1 MKMNYINKII
11 ITIALTISYSLSAEP
26 PFFPME
32 AFSCNYNKAK
42 DVQDYLDVAEDWNE
56 YADEVGMAYNSWIL
70 TPHYFSTDYDNEVY
84 WIGFAPTWKQM
95 AEAQDAMTV
104 GEGAKLNDRFFKV
117 VDCDSHSIWGIDN
130 VRQAPELG
138 DGVLSLQDCTLK
150 QGATYEALLAADVKL
165 NNMLDS
171 QGFEGG
177 LGRWYPGAGINS
189 DYDYDFLFAMVNDSL
204 ISAGE
209 MIDERVNGGG
219 DQRSQ
224 EIYGDLVSC
233 ENERTYIAT
242 ATRIVPAQ

>member
-117 VDCDSHSIWGIDN
+117 VDCDSHSAAPCPCPSRRLLSKEEEEPEPQKSNLHCLLYLRGGRKHRTAG
-130 VRQAPELG
+130 VRGSLGQHLLLPREARDAEELRTR
-138 DGVLSLQDCTLK
+138 SFS
-150 QGATYEALLAADVKL
+150 ALV
-165 NNMLDS
+165 
-171 QGFEGG
+171 GP
-177 LGRWYPGAGINS
+177 R
-189 DYDYDFLFAMVNDSL
+189 
-204 ISAGE
+204 
-209 MIDERVNGGG
+209 
-219 DQRSQ
+219 
-224 EIYGDLVSC
+224 
-233 ENERTYIAT
+233 
-242 ATRIVPAQ
+242 